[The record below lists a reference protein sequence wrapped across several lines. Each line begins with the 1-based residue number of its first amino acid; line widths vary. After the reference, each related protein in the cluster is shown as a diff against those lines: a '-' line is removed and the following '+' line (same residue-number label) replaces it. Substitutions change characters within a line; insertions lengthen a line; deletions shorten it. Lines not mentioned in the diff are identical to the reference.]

1 MDQNEHEASGERL
14 RAESIRMPIEVTFPL
29 YRYINYLAP
38 DIDKGEITQKELRL
52 IYDQYEEYGPKW
64 SLIQQSVKRK

>member
-1 MDQNEHEASGERL
+1 MDQDKPKTHGERV
-14 RAESIRMPIEVTFPL
+14 RADSIRMPIEVSFPL
-29 YRYINYLAP
+29 FRYINYLAP

>member
-1 MDQNEHEASGERL
+1 MDQNQPETAGERL
-14 RAESIRMPIEVTFPL
+14 RAESIRMPIEVNFPL
-29 YRYINYLAP
+29 FRYINYLAP

-52 IYDQYEEYGPKW
+52 IYNLYEEFGPKW